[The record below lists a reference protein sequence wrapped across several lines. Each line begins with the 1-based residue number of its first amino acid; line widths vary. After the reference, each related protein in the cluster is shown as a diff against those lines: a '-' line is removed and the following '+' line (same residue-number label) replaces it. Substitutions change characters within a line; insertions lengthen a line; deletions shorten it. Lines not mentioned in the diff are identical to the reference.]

1 MQLKGVLIHSDCSIN
16 TDLDLITC
24 LVSSRCSCFLSNCCC
39 CWLKQT
45 DMVLNVHHPLVPTA
59 VFQESVLG
67 FSLRLKPVMMALHNP
82 LSA

>member
-1 MQLKGVLIHSDCSIN
+1 
-16 TDLDLITC
+16 
-24 LVSSRCSCFLSNCCC
+24 
-39 CWLKQT
+39 
-45 DMVLNVHHPLVPTA
+45 MVLNVHHPLVPTA